1 MLTLPFRNEKT
12 NVNFVTSYK
21 CNGFGNRNIS
31 RTILGRT
38 LLGLRYRGIQIKY
51 FHERDLHA

>member
-1 MLTLPFRNEKT
+1 MISSFIFQNFSGEGLTEPLALPFRNEKT

-21 CNGFGNRNIS
+21 CNGFGNSNIS

-38 LLGLRYRGIQIKY
+38 LV
-51 FHERDLHA
+51 